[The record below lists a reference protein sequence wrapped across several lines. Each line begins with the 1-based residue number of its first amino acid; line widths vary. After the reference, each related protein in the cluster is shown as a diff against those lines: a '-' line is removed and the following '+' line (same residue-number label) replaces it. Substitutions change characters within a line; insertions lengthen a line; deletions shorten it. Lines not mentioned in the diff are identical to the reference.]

1 MEVSLVKV
9 GNTSIYF
16 RKIKLIKKSKTMKK
30 LIMPLKRYAII
41 AYIFCTVNSVFAQ
54 IETVTLSASKSLE
67 EALQEIENIGI
78 TRNEITKLSI
88 INNTDGTALTASDFS
103 ILNEMTAL
111 SELDLSGDEITTA
124 LTDNAFL
131 DNQYIKTVKFP
142 TNMNYMGNNV
152 FNNSKLEGIV
162 SLPKT
167 LTRNDLFQGRF
178 MNCQGITGFE
188 FPENPKLF
196 SFDKNGNK
204 CQTGGDGRRW
214 SGSHPAS

>member
-131 DNQYIKTVKFP
+131 DNQYIKTVK
-142 TNMNYMGNNV
+142 Y
-152 FNNSKLEGIV
+152 GI
-162 SLPKT
+162 
-167 LTRNDLFQGRF
+167 F
-178 MNCQGITGFE
+178 
-188 FPENPKLF
+188 
-196 SFDKNGNK
+196 
-204 CQTGGDGRRW
+204 
-214 SGSHPAS
+214 

>member
-103 ILNEMTAL
+103 ILN
-111 SELDLSGDEITTA
+111 
-124 LTDNAFL
+124 
-131 DNQYIKTVKFP
+131 
-142 TNMNYMGNNV
+142 
-152 FNNSKLEGIV
+152 
-162 SLPKT
+162 
-167 LTRNDLFQGRF
+167 
-178 MNCQGITGFE
+178 
-188 FPENPKLF
+188 
-196 SFDKNGNK
+196 
-204 CQTGGDGRRW
+204 
-214 SGSHPAS
+214 